1 MTDGVLLEVC
11 VDSLE
16 SALAAEQGGAQRLE
30 LCAELGV
37 GGVTPS
43 AGLLAAVLEHV
54 SLPIVVLVRPRS
66 GDFLYTRAEV
76 QTIERDIHAAREA
89 GAAGI
94 ALGALTADG
103 EIDSACTARLVEC
116 AGPLQVTFHRAFDML
131 RDLPAGVD
139 QIAELGIGR
148 ILTSGGHASVPE
160 ALPVLADLVRHAAER
175 VSIMPG
181 GGVRPGQAAEIVAR
195 TGVHE
200 LHASASGRRP
210 SGMHHRN
217 PQCSLTPTPPDESV
231 QTFTDADVVRALRE
245 AIG

>member
-54 SLPIVVLVRPRS
+54 SLPVVVLVRPRS

-89 GAAGI
+89 GAAGV

-103 EIDSACTARLVEC
+103 EIDRACTAHLVEC

-148 ILTSGGHASVPE
+148 ILTSGGRASVPD
-160 ALPVLADLVRHAAER
+160 ALPVLADLVRHAAGR

-181 GGVRPGQAAEIVAR
+181 GGVRPGQAAGIVAR

-210 SGMHHRN
+210 SGMRHRN